1 MIRPDSVLPTGDGKS
16 QAGLR
21 WRLVMCK
28 HHFVPSYLPH
38 RAFLLQSKLLQMFG
52 CF

>member
-1 MIRPDSVLPTGDGKS
+1 MIKADSVPLTRDGKAR
-16 QAGLR
+16 AGLR

-28 HHFVPSYLPH
+28 HNLIPSYLPPW
-38 RAFLLQSKLLQMFG
+38 AFLLEFKLLEASS

>member
-1 MIRPDSVLPTGDGKS
+1 MIRPDSVPSTGDGKV

-28 HHFVPSYLPH
+28 HNFIPSYLPLW
-38 RAFLLQSKLLQMFG
+38 AFLLEFKLLETFS